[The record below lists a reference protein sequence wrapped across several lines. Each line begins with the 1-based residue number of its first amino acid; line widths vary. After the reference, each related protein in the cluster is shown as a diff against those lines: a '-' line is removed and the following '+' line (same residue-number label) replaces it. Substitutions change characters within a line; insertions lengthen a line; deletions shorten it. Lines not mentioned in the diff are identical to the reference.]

1 MEGNEGG
8 VHMALG
14 ITILTPIYCAIL
26 FVIPIE
32 NSMCIYNIKKSITNY
47 SLRIIIGE
55 EKPILY

>member
-8 VHMALG
+8 AGMALG

-26 FVIPIE
+26 FAIPIE

-47 SLRIIIGE
+47 NFRITIGE
-55 EKPILY
+55 EQPILY

>member
-32 NSMCIYNIKKSITNY
+32 NSMCTYNLKNQFQLHSN
-47 SLRIIIGE
+47 
-55 EKPILY
+55 